1 MFTEITQSPL
11 LAAVG
16 IFLFGWILGS
26 LSARLSGRHAAKQ
39 RDPRDDRIRSLE
51 AEHRISRNEATD
63 LRAKLEASEE
73 ALEQAREDI
82 VKRDKVIAHQQENVS
97 KLRADLKESV
107 RKTAELRHEL
117 QDRATQNLLSEA
129 KARDLETE
137 LSVAQAS
144 TDLLATGVL
153 DYSLADDLED
163 DGGNPDHARGKRA
176 G

>member
-1 MFTEITQSPL
+1 M
-11 LAAVG
+11 
-16 IFLFGWILGS
+16 
-26 LSARLSGRHAAKQ
+26 
-39 RDPRDDRIRSLE
+39 
-51 AEHRISRNEATD
+51 
-63 LRAKLEASEE
+63 RAKLEASEE